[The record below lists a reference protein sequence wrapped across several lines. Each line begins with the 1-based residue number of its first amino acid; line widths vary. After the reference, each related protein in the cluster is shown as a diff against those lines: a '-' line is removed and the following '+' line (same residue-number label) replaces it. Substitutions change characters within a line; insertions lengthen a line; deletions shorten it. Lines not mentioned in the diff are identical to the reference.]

1 MLKSIVHFVGGAVC
15 HQLHERTI
23 IICGDYLPVCARCT
37 GIYLSI
43 FISFIFLFCWK
54 RISAN
59 KPLTILSII
68 FITICFSFLMFD
80 GVTSYIKI
88 RETTNFLR
96 ILSGSLMGIGL
107 PILYVLIFNFD
118 VNGENIYQIANIRE
132 LFILT
137 IIGISTAN
145 LIYFGIFRNWYI
157 ISLIICFSI
166 FLIFFGVCNFILYK
180 LFKIINIKRCII
192 STCLSIII
200 IFVLSQSNN
209 FFREVIFMQ
218 TKDVIRKIFL
228 ENRNSLSFSEITER
242 SVVIQKKLLE
252 TNYYSECE
260 EVFCYVHFN
269 SEVET
274 DLIINDAIKKGKRV
288 ATPYMIPKTRDM
300 YFIEIKNLDNL
311 VRNKY
316 GILEPVFKEEN
327 IIKSGEKTLIVV
339 PGAAFDKNNYRIGY
353 GGGFYD
359 KYLYE
364 NVYIN
369 TVGLFYDFQRTDA
382 LPVEQFD
389 KQLDYI
395 ITD

>member
-1 MLKSIVHFVGGAVC
+1 
-15 HQLHERTI
+15 
-23 IICGDYLPVCARCT
+23 
-37 GIYLSI
+37 
-43 FISFIFLFCWK
+43 
-54 RISAN
+54 
-59 KPLTILSII
+59 
-68 FITICFSFLMFD
+68 
-80 GVTSYIKI
+80 
-88 RETTNFLR
+88 
-96 ILSGSLMGIGL
+96 
-107 PILYVLIFNFD
+107 
-118 VNGENIYQIANIRE
+118 
-132 LFILT
+132 
-137 IIGISTAN
+137 
-145 LIYFGIFRNWYI
+145 
-157 ISLIICFSI
+157 
-166 FLIFFGVCNFILYK
+166 
-180 LFKIINIKRCII
+180 
-192 STCLSIII
+192 
-200 IFVLSQSNN
+200 
-209 FFREVIFMQ
+209 MQ